1 MRNLARGLVHNY
13 QKEILDAV
21 EFMHGYVPEPGEF
34 ADEAKRWTVNI
45 LGGFRKEL
53 SLYPNFRL
61 ERPDMQ
67 EVGKVIIEY
76 VGPLDPM
83 YDPASQRIDTT
94 KGNESLS
101 LKIGVVLASLIS
113 NEKMLQTVRAHNDAI
128 AAYLNGVHDIYIID
142 PGDPRISELSQKF
155 VDDNPVD
162 AGRAMGVLERLTKN
176 FDEEVLLIPEDKDY
190 FTRHIFRTGFAT
202 YPGIGAE
209 VEFLIQSGEL
219 K

>member
-13 QKEILDAV
+13 QKEIVDAA
-21 EFMHGYVPEPGEF
+21 EFMHSYVAGKDEF
-34 ADEAKRWTVNI
+34 ADEAKRWAVNI
-45 LGGFRKEL
+45 LRGFRKEL
-53 SLYPNFRL
+53 SFYPNFRL

-67 EVGKVIIEY
+67 EVEY
-76 VGPLDPM
+76 TGSHDPM
-83 YDPASQRIDTT
+83 YDPESNRVDTT

-113 NEKMLQTVRAHNDAI
+113 NEKMLQTVRAHNAAI
-128 AAYLNGVHDIYIID
+128 ASYLNEVYDLYIID
-142 PGDPRISELSQKF
+142 PGDQKMSEISQKF
-155 VDDNPVD
+155 VDDSPID
-162 AGRAMGVLERLTKN
+162 ATRAMGLLERVTKN
-176 FDEEVLLIPEDKDY
+176 FDEEVLLIPEDEDY
-190 FTRHIFRTGFAT
+190 FTRHIFRTGFST